1 MHRRRRRILGLAAAS
16 VLPAAPAPRPALAQ
30 GGAFPE
36 RPVRLVVAFP
46 PGGPTDVVARIL
58 AERMGRDLGQP
69 VVVEN
74 RGGAN
79 GNIAAEAVAKAPP
92 DGYTVLYNTSS
103 IAISRALYRTL
114 AYDVLRDL
122 QPVALTAASPLAL
135 VVHPS
140 LPPRDPPGFIAWAKA
155 NSGRASYSSGGVGN
169 ISHLLSFLVLRHI
182 GAEATH
188 VPYRGTAAALTDTA
202 AGNVQFTSDTVV
214 TALPVIQEGR
224 VRAIA
229 VSSAGRTP
237 LLPDVPSMAEAGMM
251 PPGFEVGAW
260 QGILAPARTPPASV
274 ARLNAAVRAALA
286 DGEVRA
292 RLAAQGAQ
300 PTGGTPEDYARYL
313 REEVERWGRVVAE
326 SGATAE

>member
-1 MHRRRRRILGLAAAS
+1 MRKVITALVGL
-16 VLPAAPAPRPALAQ
+16 LALAAQ
-30 GGAFPE
+30 GGASAQDNWPS
-36 RPVRLVVAFP
+36 RPIRLIVPFA
-46 PGGPTDVVARIL
+46 PGGNTDAVARVT
-58 AERMGRDLGQP
+58 AEYMQTALKGAS
-69 VVVEN
+69 VIVEN
-74 RGGAN
+74 RGGA
-79 GNIAAEAVAKAPP
+79 GGIVGTEAVAKAPP
-92 DGYTVLYNTSS
+92 DGYTLCVCS
-103 IAISRALYRTL
+103 IGSITIAPALEKL
-114 AYDVLRDL
+114 PYDVLRDL
-122 QPVALTAASPLAL
+122 SPVALTAASPLAL

-155 NSGRASYSSGGVGN
+155 SGGRVSYSSGGVGN

-229 VSSAGRTP
+229 VSSAARTP
-237 LLPDVPSMAEAGMM
+237 LLPEVPSMAEAGMM

-260 QGILAPARTPPASV
+260 QGIMAPARTPPEAV

-286 DGEVRA
+286 DPEARA

-313 REEVERWGRVVAE
+313 REEVERWARVVAE